1 MTSQGILKYAEL
13 DSQRFGIYVERA
25 NISANTPASDAV
37 DAIRASSADLIIAR
51 VPAGM
56 SSVPVALLR
65 QGESLIHADTLV
77 YYSTEL
83 PTPFGRLASNVRKA
97 GITDLKAI
105 QNIANAAFRNYRAHY
120 AANPLLPPEK
130 VLAGYVEWAQSR
142 ATPSNP
148 CSDTWIVLDADIPAG
163 FATCDIQCDSAEI
176 VLNAVHPDF
185 ERRGHYGTLL
195 RHLIQ
200 HYSEDGLKNLR
211 ISTQI
216 WNYTVQRQWTRAGL
230 VLASAH
236 DTFHIDR
243 RIGPNRSNP

>member
-1 MTSQGILKYAEL
+1 MTSQGILNYAEL
-13 DSQRFGIYVERA
+13 DSERFGIRVERA
-25 NISANTPASDAV
+25 NLSANTPASVAV

-56 SSVPVALLR
+56 FSVPVALLQ

-83 PTPFGRLASNVRKA
+83 PTPFGRLAPNVRKA
-97 GITDLKAI
+97 GVADLSAI
-105 QNIANAAFRNYRAHY
+105 HDIAGAAFRNYRAHY

-130 VLAGYVEWAQSR
+130 VLDGYIEWAQSR
-142 ATPSNP
+142 ATASNP
-148 CSDTWIVLDADIPAG
+148 YSDTWMVLDAAIPAG
-163 FATCDIQCDSAEI
+163 FATCDIQRDSVEI

-200 HYSEDGLKNLR
+200 HYSEEGLANLK

-243 RIGPNRSNP
+243 RLGPNRSNP